1 MSTPHAPK
9 PLLPKIKD
17 FANGTLPAA
26 PHDHV
31 VTADVLDVMLNE
43 GDSVTLSISGSN
55 FFKVA
60 RATVYDVDWEVID
73 SSELPRG
80 HHGPVRE
87 AVEDNPTDFPANAPV
102 PVNRRQRLHVYVS
115 ADVPSHP
122 IPPGA
127 FSGSLVVK
135 GQSFSRTLTL
145 LGTFLDVALNTP
157 IGQR

>member
-80 HHGPVRE
+80 HHGPVTAQQELRSY
-87 AVEDNPTDFPANAPV
+87 
-102 PVNRRQRLHVYVS
+102 QVS
-115 ADVPSHP
+115 GLRTPSTTWR
-122 IPPGA
+122 IA
-127 FSGSLVVK
+127 SITSSG
-135 GQSFSRTLTL
+135 
-145 LGTFLDVALNTP
+145 
-157 IGQR
+157 